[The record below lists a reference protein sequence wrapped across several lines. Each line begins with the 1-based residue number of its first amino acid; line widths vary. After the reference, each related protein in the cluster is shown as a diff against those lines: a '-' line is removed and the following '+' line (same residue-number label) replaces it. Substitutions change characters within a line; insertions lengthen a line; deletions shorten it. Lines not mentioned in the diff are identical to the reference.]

1 MNNDFQNCPYC
12 ESTIKIGV
20 KKCRF
25 CWEFIDKRYEVPKI
39 KNYIWGYTNP
49 AFKKKTTNN
58 LYRLWL
64 RMKSSA

>member
-49 AFKKKTTNN
+49 AFKKNHK
-58 LYRLWL
+58 
-64 RMKSSA
+64 